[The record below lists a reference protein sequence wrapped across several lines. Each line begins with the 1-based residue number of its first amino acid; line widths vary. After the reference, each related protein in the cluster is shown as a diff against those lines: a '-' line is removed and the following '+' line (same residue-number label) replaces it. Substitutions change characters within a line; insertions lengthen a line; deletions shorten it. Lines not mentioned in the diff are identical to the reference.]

1 MEHLLVKTILIKD
14 VIELVS
20 EKYKISLDESRDR
33 VYLSGVVESIE
44 DDETGLYGE
53 SALYIFSIYEKKIM
67 DYNLNNVDRG

>member
-1 MEHLLVKTILIKD
+1 MEHTIVKTILITG
-14 VIELVS
+14 VCELVS
-20 EKYKISLDESRDR
+20 EKYKITLAEARDR
-33 VYLSGVVESIE
+33 VYLSGVVKLIE